1 LIFQVNLTNYYQIRH
16 TAFLEKNLDPK
27 VFDNMSYRD
36 FQMLIDD
43 WIKYNEKKK
52 KEIAKK
58 EKEEKQYQQKYKPPQ
73 YKPPQMPKWK

>member
-1 LIFQVNLTNYYQIRH
+1 
-16 TAFLEKNLDPK
+16 LDPK

-52 KEIAKK
+52 KEIVKK